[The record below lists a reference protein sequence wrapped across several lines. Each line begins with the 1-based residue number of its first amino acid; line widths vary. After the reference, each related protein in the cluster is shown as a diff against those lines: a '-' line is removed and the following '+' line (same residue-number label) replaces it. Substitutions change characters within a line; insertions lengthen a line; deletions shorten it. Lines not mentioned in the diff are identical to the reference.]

1 MCWHNCNAPHM
12 AVVRRRRLSK
22 SRISLHKHLHI
33 PGTAPLLPFLQL
45 QTLFN
50 PTGTYPPSWRW
61 LSCAV
66 LPAIPLHN
74 GGRGRRRTQT
84 HCNTCWCRCSLLSGT
99 DSANFLLLSF
109 FTKSFSDDSP
119 WQISTRIHTIVSLKI
134 HEHCSLPGLTSLRH
148 SSPLYSPLFTS
159 VPSSFFLP
167 SSFSSVLPLPSF
179 PITYQD
185 SSPSPLSAEWLLW
198 LTDNASAGECWEWG
212 QGSGLQWPQEGGS
225 VYTPS
230 RLWLRTHMLLYRHQ
244 KSFYQSPNH
253 KKLLP

>member
-22 SRISLHKHLHI
+22 SRISLHKHLHT

-66 LPAIPLHN
+66 LPAIPLDN

-99 DSANFLLLSF
+99 DSANFLLL
-109 FTKSFSDDSP
+109 P
-119 WQISTRIHTIVSLKI
+119 
-134 HEHCSLPGLTSLRH
+134 
-148 SSPLYSPLFTS
+148 
-159 VPSSFFLP
+159 FL
-167 SSFSSVLPLPSF
+167 
-179 PITYQD
+179 Q
-185 SSPSPLSAEWLLW
+185 SPSPTTPPDKYPPGSTLLW
-198 LTDNASAGECWEWG
+198 AWR
-212 QGSGLQWPQEGGS
+212 
-225 VYTPS
+225 YTSTACCQDWLHWDTPPPCTLHSLHLSPPPFSFPPPS
-230 RLWLRTHMLLYRHQ
+230 HPFSLSRPFL
-244 KSFYQSPNH
+244 
-253 KKLLP
+253 